1 MQKISYV
8 LVALLLMTN
17 MDILDK
23 FQQFMATRQS
33 TEQRG
38 GAVVTGKVED
48 ARPQQPSK
56 QAVGGL
62 PEDYVDT
69 VWFIESSRGKN
80 MRAPTSSAK
89 GHFQFIDSTWKGFV
103 DKYKLGYKPE
113 DVYDYEKSKKVFELY
128 TEENK
133 KLLRRS
139 LGREPNYTEKYLAFK
154 LDGKNAVKFL
164 KASPNARVDKVVSNA
179 AIEANRNVFLNKDGT
194 PKKVKEVYSYFND
207 FFQQNKKQ

>member
-1 MQKISYV
+1 
-8 LVALLLMTN
+8 
-17 MDILDK
+17 MDILEDFK
-23 FQQFMATRQS
+23 SFMSGRKQS

-38 GAVVTGKVED
+38 GAVVRGVVED
-48 ARPQQPSK
+48 ARPQQSQQPSK

-80 MRAPTSSAK
+80 MNAPTSSAK

-103 DKYKLGYKPE
+103 DKYDLGYTAE
-113 DVYDYEKSKKVFELY
+113 DVFDYDKSKKVFELY

-133 KLLRRS
+133 KVLRRG

-154 LDGKNAVKFL
+154 LDGKNAVKLL
-164 KASPNARVDKVVSNA
+164 KSSPNTTVDKVVSKA
-179 AIEANRNVFLNKDGT
+179 AINANKNVFLNKDGSH
-194 PKKVKEVYSYFND
+194 KKVKEVYSYFNN
-207 FFQQNKKQ
+207 FFQQNKQQ